1 MRDAFH
7 FDTLHW
13 PWPIA
18 VYLFLVGLSAGLV
31 IISVILKYNAPD
43 KGGTQD
49 RVIKFSAILA
59 PLAIML
65 GLLILVADLTHPFRF
80 WKLLIHFN
88 FHSIMSLGVI
98 LLVIYSSLLFVWIVP
113 AYRDVLE
120 KWVSSEGSL
129 QGIKCLLKKVIGI
142 VSKFERCLDYV
153 LVFLAVLAGCYTG
166 FLLSALK
173 TFPMLNNPVLPV
185 LFLVSGL
192 SSGMAASMIAACTG
206 KNRPLHD
213 AGMALMHKLEK
224 PVVFTEIFVLFAF
237 MVGMLLG
244 RGQSVVALYTALS
257 GFWGC
262 VFWVGIVGM
271 GLLLPLVLNKISPS
285 SLREKGCFMVAMA
298 LCTIVG
304 VFLLRLFVL
313 YTGQMTVA

>member
-18 VYLFLVGLSAGLV
+18 IYLFLVGMSAGLV
-31 IISVILKYNAPD
+31 LIAVILKYNTPD

-49 RVIKFSAILA
+49 RVAKFAAIAA
-59 PLAIML
+59 PLAIMV

-88 FHSIMSLGVI
+88 FTSIMSLGVI
-98 LLVIYSSLLFVWIVP
+98 LLVVYSGLLFVWIVP
-113 AYRDVLE
+113 TYRELLQ
-120 KWVSSEGSL
+120 KWADSPGSL
-129 QGIKCLLKKVIGI
+129 QGIKSLLKKIIALTVKLEKPID
-142 VSKFERCLDYV
+142 FT

-173 TFPMLNNPVLPV
+173 TYPMLNNPALPV

-192 SSGMAASMIAACTG
+192 SSGIAASMIAASVCRKG
-206 KNRPLHD
+206 HAHD
-213 AGMALMHKLEK
+213 AAMGLMHKIET
-224 PVVFTEIFVLFAF
+224 PVVFGEMFVLFAF
-237 MVGMLLG
+237 MMGLLLG
-244 RGQSVVALYTALS
+244 RGQSVVAFHTALS
-257 GFWGC
+257 GFWGM
-262 VFWVGIVGM
+262 VFWIGVVGLGM
-271 GLLLPLVLNKISPS
+271 LLPLVLGKISPTGVKE
-285 SLREKGCFMVAMA
+285 RAGFMISMA
-298 LCTIVG
+298 VCTLAG

-313 YTGQMTVA
+313 YAGQMTVS